1 MLTSTATGEEGNS
14 NENTEEILLYVCG
27 KNEFGELGLNNTQKY
42 DIPTKLPNLYYGKSL
57 NNIYGSLHTLLFTK
71 NKTLLACGKQVDGR
85 LGVTNQQV
93 KNNLKYFV
101 ELHFDKQIKIF
112 PKGRSAHNIF
122 LMEDGTLL
130 VCGNNAYGQLGLGNK
145 IDMTEYKVVDLED
158 ELESGDEICKIVLGF
173 GNSGLITKNGCL
185 FICGNIGTTTFTKIV
200 KYKDVNNNTFN
211 LTDVTDIAFGFDH
224 GICCNASGEVFVIG
238 DNVSGQLGLPGT
250 KNTKQFT
257 KLNNLPFK
265 GEICKLDC
273 GLYHSFILTK
283 TGELYTCGRNKNGQ
297 LGLGHKYNMD
307 TFIQVLPT
315 GSSPIFIKDVACG
328 RYHTIIITEGNEI
341 YGCGVNSNGQLGIR
355 GGRDTIFFT
364 KINIL
369 SPLDSLHINAIA
381 CGYDIS
387 FFYSKV
393 DNQYLKKRREGN
405 VAFLQAYDRDR
416 LLLNGNTEEGE
427 VYLFIPLFKTIAPN
441 LYKVLFDQQYGML
454 KVNDSLTSEE
464 RKVVYHL
471 LEYYMGNEFEL
482 LNDISQLII
491 TLYFLDFTVGLL
503 QWDYSKILKNEIL
516 HLLLQFIKVENV
528 VDTLE
533 LIISYI
539 DKLLYYKNNIPN
551 LELDQQLH
559 NMKEYCLNFIKL
571 NEHYFSIQ
579 NEERLTKYL
588 TLLWNRKVNNM
599 EDVFDRP
606 TLIKLDKKTILKSH
620 LIPLF
625 NNEQEG
631 GDILIYLQPEKKP
644 LKLHKTVLSS
654 SSVVFEKMLNETSIF
669 KDVENNSLNLYE
681 LFVKDENSK
690 EEENMKSEAM
700 VNILKFCYGYDIKL
714 TMENIISIVHLSH
727 ELQMNSL
734 FSKCCKDLE
743 SLINIEN
750 FMEFARWIDVLSQQQ
765 IDNQLK
771 QIIDVVIQF
780 GKTNV
785 KSLQEHY
792 KKELNETCP
801 IIQQIFKKQKK
812 TSEIH

>member
-1 MLTSTATGEEGNS
+1 
-14 NENTEEILLYVCG
+14 
-27 KNEFGELGLNNTQKY
+27 
-42 DIPTKLPNLYYGKSL
+42 
-57 NNIYGSLHTLLFTK
+57 
-71 NKTLLACGKQVDGR
+71 
-85 LGVTNQQV
+85 
-93 KNNLKYFV
+93 
-101 ELHFDKQIKIF
+101 
-112 PKGRSAHNIF
+112 
-122 LMEDGTLL
+122 
-130 VCGNNAYGQLGLGNK
+130 
-145 IDMTEYKVVDLED
+145 
-158 ELESGDEICKIVLGF
+158 
-173 GNSGLITKNGCL
+173 
-185 FICGNIGTTTFTKIV
+185 
-200 KYKDVNNNTFN
+200 
-211 LTDVTDIAFGFDH
+211 
-224 GICCNASGEVFVIG
+224 
-238 DNVSGQLGLPGT
+238 
-250 KNTKQFT
+250 
-257 KLNNLPFK
+257 
-265 GEICKLDC
+265 
-273 GLYHSFILTK
+273 
-283 TGELYTCGRNKNGQ
+283 
-297 LGLGHKYNMD
+297 
-307 TFIQVLPT
+307 
-315 GSSPIFIKDVACG
+315 
-328 RYHTIIITEGNEI
+328 
-341 YGCGVNSNGQLGIR
+341 
-355 GGRDTIFFT
+355 
-364 KINIL
+364 
-369 SPLDSLHINAIA
+369 
-381 CGYDIS
+381 
-387 FFYSKV
+387 
-393 DNQYLKKRREGN
+393 
-405 VAFLQAYDRDR
+405 
-416 LLLNGNTEEGE
+416 
-427 VYLFIPLFKTIAPN
+427 
-441 LYKVLFDQQYGML
+441 
-454 KVNDSLTSEE
+454 
-464 RKVVYHL
+464 
-471 LEYYMGNEFEL
+471 
-482 LNDISQLII
+482 I